1 MKQLNST
8 RWGLILAMAVL
19 ISFCHSCITTEK
31 AIQKVLTTKSA
42 FDTVGQVYTQLHPCN
57 PITIRIKSD
66 TTFQHDTTTVS
77 KVDTVGKYIHDTVN
91 QRVTLKWYIR
101 DTTTIVDGQQIE
113 ILKSQLADKNNQI
126 SALNQSVTD
135 CNLLIGKE
143 HSRGNQWQLWFWL
156 LVGAIVGIV
165 VIDILWKSYTS
176 KL

>member
-8 RWGLILAMAVL
+8 RWGLILALAVL
-19 ISFCHSCITTEK
+19 ISFCHSCVTTQK

-57 PITIRIKSD
+57 PIIVTTKAD
-66 TTFQHDTTTVS
+66 TTFQHDTTTIA
-77 KVDTVGKYIHDTVN
+77 KVDTVGNYIHDTII
-91 QRVTLKWYIR
+91 KKIR
-101 DTTTIVDGQQIE
+101 TVATIHDTTTIVDGQQIE
-113 ILKSQLADKNNQI
+113 ILKFQLADKNNQI

-135 CNLLIGKE
+135 CNLLIIKE

-165 VIDILWKSYTS
+165 VIDILWKSYTRR
-176 KL
+176 L